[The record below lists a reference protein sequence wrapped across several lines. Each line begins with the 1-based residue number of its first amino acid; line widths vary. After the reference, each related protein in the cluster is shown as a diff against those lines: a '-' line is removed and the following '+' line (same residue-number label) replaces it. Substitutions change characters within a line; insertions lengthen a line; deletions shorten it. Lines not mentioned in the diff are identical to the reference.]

1 MEAKV
6 KTASDLRK
14 EINRLKKLVLR
25 ALANEKPKE
34 VEGFEKEIS
43 ILQEDLKKLE
53 KAEKIESD
61 KNRKKREEENST
73 EEKAR
78 LAKKESFRKRAE
90 NEIHTLDLMKET
102 VNVFPEKGGI
112 IEIPCA
118 KILPKLQKL
127 LKSVDT
133 FSHEG
138 LTVEKETDGAITM
151 SYSFYSRDNGSCE
164 IVVGDITSPQA
175 FVLSVKV
182 VSNSYQPEIEPWTTI
197 NEDSFFYC
205 GSSIIRDIF
214 MKLGS
219 LFFGEIRN

>member
-6 KTASDLRK
+6 KTASDIRK

-25 ALANEKPKE
+25 ALANEKPEE

-43 ILQEDLKKLE
+43 ILGLDLDKLKE
-53 KAEKIESD
+53 AEKIESD
-61 KNRKKREEENST
+61 NNRKKKEEENSIA
-73 EEKAR
+73 EKAR
-78 LAKKESFRKRAE
+78 LAKKEGFRKRAE
-90 NEIHTLDLMKET
+90 NEIHVLDMANIT

-112 IEIPCA
+112 IEMPCA

-197 NEDSFFYC
+197 TEDSYFYS
-205 GSSIIRDIF
+205 GRSIIRDIF

-219 LFFGEIRN
+219 LFFE

>member
-6 KTASDLRK
+6 KTASDIRK
-14 EINRLKKLVLR
+14 EIAKLKKLVLR
-25 ALANEKPKE
+25 ALSNGKTGE

-43 ILQEDLKKLE
+43 ILQKDLKKLE
-53 KAEKIESD
+53 EEEKNESD
-61 KNRKKREEENST
+61 RNRKKKEEENSI

-90 NEIHTLDLMKET
+90 NEIHVLDMANIT

-112 IEIPCA
+112 TVMRCS

-133 FSHEG
+133 FNHDG
-138 LTVEKETDGAITM
+138 LSVKKENDGTITM
-151 SYSFYSRDNGSCE
+151 SYSFYSRDSGSCE
-164 IVVGDITSPQA
+164 IKVEDITSPQA
-175 FVLSVKV
+175 FALSVKV
-182 VSNSYQPEIEPWTTI
+182 ISNIYQPEIEPWTTVT
-197 NEDSFFYC
+197 EDSYFYS
-205 GSSIIRDIF
+205 GRSIIRDIF

-219 LFFGEIRN
+219 LFFE